1 MNRKGLTTSVRARI
15 GTYFAMKKVP
25 ARIMPLLLVSLLCLM
40 ISGPSSILMG
50 QSADSVEAL
59 VNMNLTVDVRIFT
72 VMAALNAAG
81 FDYETPGKEMSEVR
95 QGIRQELQ
103 KTDPGLLEQLQTF
116 YKEQRQGSDGI
127 DSQVA
132 YVSLALLLSGPPQF
146 KLTVEEEEVPADARR
161 LLGFVPLVQEFYQR
175 AAIPYLWQR
184 YQSAY
189 TEELEIYRP
198 VLTEMIEQTLEY
210 FRIPPRSV
218 LGRRIVLIPD
228 LLNAKNIVNARS
240 LDPVY
245 YIVVGPTDN
254 AAENHRQLQHGYL
267 HYLIDPLVEKFGLQ
281 LLKHSNL
288 MELAHRQ
295 PQLDAQYQNK
305 YFLLVAES
313 LIETILW
320 KIHVPEDPDRE
331 RVSLFRQGFI
341 FVPYFQ
347 RGLKRY
353 EKTELISFPS
363 YVEDLL
369 KDLEESQIEEDE
381 KVIAALESDLRIARE
396 KEAQSQQSSQEEVDR
411 RNRLNSLLNQAV
423 VLLSKREYLSAGEQL
438 QNLLREDPKNGN
450 AYFYLAQ
457 IASQQEQYEEAIQ
470 YYTRATES
478 PGVPEWVQGWSLL
491 RIGNY
496 QAFQGDFRRAR
507 TYFDRVLEM
516 EGDLRGAKEETRKSI
531 ERLP

>member
-1 MNRKGLTTSVRARI
+1 
-15 GTYFAMKKVP
+15 
-25 ARIMPLLLVSLLCLM
+25 
-40 ISGPSSILMG
+40 MG

-81 FDYETPGKEMSEVR
+81 FDYETPGKAMSEVR

-103 KTDPGLLEQLQTF
+103 RTDPGLLAQLQAF
-116 YKEQRQGSDGI
+116 YKEHRQGTDGI
-127 DSQVA
+127 DNQVS
-132 YVSLALLLSGPPQF
+132 YVSLALLLSGPPEF
-146 KLTVEEEEVPADARR
+146 KLIFKEDKVPADARR
-161 LLGFVPLVQEFYQR
+161 LLGFELLIQEFYQK
-175 AAIPYLWQR
+175 AGIQSMWQR

-189 TEELEIYRP
+189 TEELD
-198 VLTEMIEQTLEY
+198 
-210 FRIPPRSV
+210 
-218 LGRRIVLIPD
+218 D

-240 LDPVY
+240 LEPVY

-254 AAENHRQLQHGYL
+254 ATENHRQLQHGYL

-281 LLKHSNL
+281 LLKHSDL
-288 MELAHRQ
+288 MDLAHRQ

-331 RVSLFRQGFI
+331 LVSLFRQGFI

-353 EKTELISFPS
+353 EETELISFPS
-363 YVEDLL
+363 YVEDLF
-369 KDLEESQIEEDE
+369 KDLDESQIEEDE

-396 KEAQSQQSSQEEVDR
+396 KEAQSQQRTQEEVDR
-411 RNRLNSLLNQAV
+411 RNRVNSLLNQAV

-438 QNLLREDPKNGN
+438 QNLLREDPENGN

-496 QAFQGDFRRAR
+496 QAFQGDFGRAR

-516 EGDLRGAKEETRKSI
+516 EGDLQGAKEEAQKSI
-531 ERLP
+531 EKLP

>member
-1 MNRKGLTTSVRARI
+1 
-15 GTYFAMKKVP
+15 MKTAPEIK
-25 ARIMPLLLVSLLCLM
+25 RLLLVGFLCLVM
-40 ISGPSSILMG
+40 SGPLSVLMG
-50 QSADSVEAL
+50 QSSDSVEAL
-59 VNMNLTVDVRIFT
+59 VNMKLTVDVRIFT

-81 FDYETPGKEMSEVR
+81 FDYETPGREMSELR
-95 QGIRQELQ
+95 QSIRQELQ

-116 YKEQRQGSDGI
+116 YKEHRQGNDGI
-127 DSQVA
+127 DNQVA

-146 KLTVEEEEVPADARR
+146 KLIFEEERVPADARR
-161 LLGFVPLVQEFYQR
+161 LLGFERLVQEFYQK
-175 AAIPYLWQR
+175 AGIESLWQR

-189 TEELEIYRP
+189 AEELETYRP
-198 VLTEMIEQTLEY
+198 VLREMIEQTLEY

-218 LGRRIVLIPD
+218 LDRRIVLIPD

-240 LDPVY
+240 LAPVY

-254 AAENHRQLQHGYL
+254 ATDNHRQLQHGYL

-281 LLKHSNL
+281 LLKHSDL

-320 KIHVPEDPDRE
+320 KIHVPENPDRE
-331 RVSLFRQGFI
+331 LVSLFRQGLI

-353 EKTELISFPS
+353 EETELISFPS
-363 YVEDLL
+363 YVEDLF
-369 KDLEESQIEEDE
+369 KDLEQSQIEEDE
-381 KVIAALESDLRIARE
+381 KVIAALENDLRIARE
-396 KEAQSQQSSQEEVDR
+396 KEAESQQRSQEEVDR
-411 RNRLNSLLNQAV
+411 RNRVNSLLNQAA
-423 VLLSKREYLSAGEQL
+423 VLLSKREFLSATEQL
-438 QNLLREDPKNGN
+438 RNLLREDPENGN

-457 IASQQEQYEEAIQ
+457 IASQQEQFEEAVQ
-470 YYTRATES
+470 YYTQATES

-496 QAFQGDFRRAR
+496 QAFQGDFGGAR

-516 EGDLRGAKEETRKSI
+516 KGDLQGAREEAQKSI
-531 ERLP
+531 EKLP

>member
-1 MNRKGLTTSVRARI
+1 
-15 GTYFAMKKVP
+15 MKKTFF
-25 ARIMPLLLVSLLCLM
+25 LVSLLYGV
-40 ISGPSSILMG
+40 ISNPLPVLMG
-50 QSADSVEAL
+50 QSSDSVEAL
-59 VNMNLTVDVRIFT
+59 ANMNLTVDVRLFT

-81 FDYETPGKEMSEVR
+81 FDYETPGREMSEVR
-95 QGIRQELQ
+95 QAIRQELQ
-103 KTDPGLLEQLQTF
+103 QTDPILLEQLQNF
-116 YKEQRQGSDGI
+116 YKRHRQGNDGI
-127 DSQVA
+127 DNQVA
-132 YVSLALLLSGPPQF
+132 YVSLALLLSGPPEF
-146 KLTVEEEEVPADARR
+146 KLLFKEEEIPADARR
-161 LLGFVPLVQEFYQR
+161 LLGFERLVQDFYQK
-175 AAIPYLWQR
+175 AGIESLWQR

-189 TEELEIYRP
+189 SEELEIYRP
-198 VLTEMIEQTLEY
+198 VLTEMIEQTLKY

-218 LGRRIVLIPD
+218 LDRRIVLIPD

-240 LDPVY
+240 LEPIY

-254 AAENHRQLQHGYL
+254 AADNHRQLQHGYL

-281 LLKHSNL
+281 LLKHSDL

-320 KIHVPEDPDRE
+320 KMHVPEDPDRE
-331 RVSLFRQGFI
+331 LVSLFRQGFI

-353 EKTELISFPS
+353 EETELTSFPS
-363 YVEDLL
+363 YLENLF

-381 KVIAALESDLRIARE
+381 KVIATLENDLRIKRE
-396 KEAQSQQSSQEEVDR
+396 KEAESLLRDQKEVDR
-411 RNRLNSLLNQAV
+411 RNRLNSLLNQAA
-423 VLLSKREYLSAGEQL
+423 VLLSKREYLSAREQL
-438 QNLLREDPKNGN
+438 QNLLREDPENGK

-457 IASQQEQYEEAIQ
+457 IASQQEQHEEAVQ

-478 PGVPEWVQGWSLL
+478 PGVPEWIQGWSLL

-496 QAFQGDFRRAR
+496 QAFQGDFGGAR
-507 TYFDRVLEM
+507 TYFDRVLGM
-516 EGDLRGAKEETRKSI
+516 KGDLRGAREETQKSI
-531 ERLP
+531 EKLP